1 MRAGEYM
8 KLSIG
13 IAAGLFAAVLGLS
26 AQTVSGAR
34 KILSVDH
41 KVRVKS
47 TVPAIAGQSAE
58 IYVRERL
65 AEGMK
70 AAAAD
75 RVVLF
80 VHGAGTPAEVAFDV
94 PIGDYSW
101 MAYLAKAGFDAFSM
115 DTTGYGRSTRP
126 APMNDPCNLSAEQ
139 QAQFIPSLIKA
150 PCKATHPTQLTTI
163 ASDWNDIDAVVDYI
177 RKLRKVEKV
186 SLVAW
191 SLGGPRAG
199 GYAAQHPDK
208 VNRLVILAPAYNRNA
223 PATQPAPSPNSVA
236 FNTQSR
242 GEFDANWDRQ
252 LGCDKQFDPQVRE
265 VVWKEMLASDPVGA
279 KWGSGVRRAPST
291 AAWGWNAAMIGATKT
306 PTLLIAGAHDKQV
319 PPTRVRE
326 AYDDLG
332 ATDKILID
340 LGCAS
345 HNAMW
350 ETNHLA
356 LFNASLEWLTSG
368 TVNNMRTGV
377 LRLGYPALGSGRGV
391 SVSSGLPKS

>member
-1 MRAGEYM
+1 MR
-8 KLSIG
+8 LSLG
-13 IAAGLFAAVLGLS
+13 IVAALLAAVIGLS
-26 AQTVSGAR
+26 AQAVSDAR
-34 KILSVDH
+34 KISSVDH
-41 KVRVKS
+41 QVAVKS
-47 TVPAIAGQSAE
+47 IVPAIAGQTAQ
-58 IYVRERL
+58 IYVRERV

-70 AAAAD
+70 SPAAD

-94 PIGDYSW
+94 PTGDYSW

-126 APMNDPCNLSAEQ
+126 APMSDPCNLSDEQ
-139 QAQFIPSLIKA
+139 QKQFVPALIPA
-150 PCKATHPTQLTTI
+150 PCKAAHPGQLTTI

-177 RKLRKVEKV
+177 RKLRKVEQV

-208 VNRLVILAPAYNRNA
+208 VNRLVLFAPAYSRTS
-223 PATQPAPSPNSVA
+223 PAAQPAPSANSVA

-242 GEFDANWDRQ
+242 AEFDANWDRQ
-252 LGCDKQFDPQVRE
+252 LGCDQQFDPAVRE

-291 AAWGWNAAMIGATKT
+291 ATWGWNAAMIGGMKM
-306 PTLLIAGAHDKQV
+306 PTLMIAGAHDKQV
-319 PPTRVRE
+319 PPDRVRA
-326 AYDDLG
+326 AYDDIG
-332 ATDKILID
+332 SADKVLID

-350 ETNHLA
+350 EANHLT
-356 LFNASLEWLTSG
+356 LFNASLEWLTNGSIGG
-368 TVNNMRTGV
+368 TRNGV
-377 LRLGYPALGSGRGV
+377 IRLGYPK
-391 SVSSGLPKS
+391 P